1 MTNVFYDDD
10 VRELIES
17 WHFQQK
23 DRCYIV
29 ATTNT
34 SNKIAENPF
43 VFLIFE
49 DKQQRHTICDVDIF
63 CGRGPRI
70 GLNVLQSFFDPL
82 LYNELIGSDCCSHLL
97 VRYVYGGCYF
107 LSSLK
112 SSILSGVGWVSLFI
126 VKSSW
131 NPLGVSPVLRL
142 GISGG
147 AKV

>member
-1 MTNVFYDDD
+1 MHEEHIARLND

-17 WHFQQK
+17 WYFQQK

-49 DKQQRHTICDVDIF
+49 DKQQCHTICDVDIF
-63 CGRGPRI
+63 CGRGPRS
-70 GLNVLQSFFDPL
+70 GLNVLQAFFDPL

-131 NPLGVSPVLRL
+131 NPLPLRL
-142 GISGG
+142 GILGG